1 MTDEPGTDSGDGGE
15 ERLFLGVR
23 AVLRRGITEALNALG
38 AEHGCPP
45 LVWNLRPDGTLDAIP
60 NPPRRP
66 GDGPPPLLDEWA
78 LTGWIELLGLTPLP
92 SQPGSGLQRWGG
104 PIEEGYRVQVAA
116 VVDRELFRRFSGGL

>member
-15 ERLFLGVR
+15 ERAFLGVR
-23 AVLRRGITEALNALG
+23 GRLRQGITEALNALG

-45 LVWNLRPDGTLDAIP
+45 LVWNLRPDGTLDGIP

-66 GDGPPPLLDEWA
+66 GDGPPPMLDEWA
-78 LTGWIELLGLTPLP
+78 LTDWIELFSLTPLP

-104 PIEEGYRVQVAA
+104 PIDEGYRIEVSTI
-116 VVDRELFRRFSGGL
+116 VDRELFRRFSGGL